1 MPAPLFGL
9 AQPLC
14 LRFFTEAVTTLPPPF
29 SDLPFLSLLFA
40 CVLDASVLPY
50 HWPLLLRSLAFFC
63 SACFLLSLSPFLSL
77 LSLCLTLPLGVVP
90 GLSGRRLVRISS
102 ATLTSLFLLFRLPSL
117 ARPSHFSSFKLF
129 QGGTS
134 GRRLVRVSL
143 RCFSLSFQLSTVS
156 GRRLVQ
162 GCCVVI
168 LIHGTPYDSKQSR
181 PGLNLTTMHS
191 SMTFWSTGSV

>member
-1 MPAPLFGL
+1 MRLSFRVIGL
-9 AQPLC
+9 CSFVL
-14 LRFFTEAVTTLPPPF
+14 
-29 SDLPFLSLLFA
+29 LPF
-40 CVLDASVLPY
+40 SVLPV
-50 HWPLLLRSLAFFC
+50 LC
-63 SACFLLSLSPFLSL
+63 SLSPFLSL
-77 LSLCLTLPLGVVP
+77 LSLCLTLPSGVVP

-117 ARPSHFSSFKLF
+117 ARASHFSSFKLF

-191 SMTFWSTGSV
+191 SMTFWSTGFV